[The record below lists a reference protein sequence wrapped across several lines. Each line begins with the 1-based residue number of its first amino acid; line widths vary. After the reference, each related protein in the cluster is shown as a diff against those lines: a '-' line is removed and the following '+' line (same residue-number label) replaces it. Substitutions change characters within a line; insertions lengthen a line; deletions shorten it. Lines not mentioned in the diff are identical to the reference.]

1 MNKKITHI
9 AKSVMLGG
17 LIASSGI
24 QAAPVT
30 EQTFSYVGTFRSL
43 ALFQNFEG
51 PFWEQGLTKASG
63 EKINTRVT
71 TFAEMGL
78 GGSEVL
84 KLLAK
89 GLFDVGSTVAGYS
102 VEDAPELEGLDM
114 PMIAPRVD
122 LAREVSNSYRP
133 VMSAAI
139 ADRFDGAKLLAL
151 VPYGPQMVFCNTEIT
166 NLDDLKGKK
175 IRASGRTT
183 GEFLEALGA
192 QAITLSFNEVPG
204 ALQRG
209 VIDCAVTA
217 PLSGYN
223 GGWYEVSTHLYPL
236 AVGGWDHV
244 VTVMNGKKWRSLDNE
259 TQAWM
264 EAQTI
269 DYEKSVW
276 DAAQADFDEGINCLT
291 GNGEC
296 KRGQAASMTL
306 VETNADD
313 VTYAASRLETAV
325 IPSWANRVDSET
337 VNQWNSTIGTVTG
350 LKAQKT
356 VN

>member
-1 MNKKITHI
+1 MNKKLSVM
-9 AKSVMLGG
+9 AKSFVLGS
-17 LIASSGI
+17 LVAASTV
-24 QAAPVT
+24 QAAQVS
-30 EQTFSYVGTFRSL
+30 EQSLSYVGTFRSL

-51 PFWEQGLTKASG
+51 PFWEQEVTQASG
-63 EKINTRVT
+63 DKISTQVT

-114 PMIAPRVD
+114 PMIAPLVD
-122 LAREVSNSYRP
+122 QAREVSNSYRP
-133 VMSAAI
+133 IMAEAI
-139 ADRFDGAKLLAL
+139 SKHYGGAKLLSV
-151 VPYGPQMVFCNTEIT
+151 VPYGPQMVFCNAPIAK
-166 NLDDLKGKK
+166 LDDLKGKK

-192 QAITLSFNEVPG
+192 QAVTLSFNEVPG

-223 GGWYEVSTHLYPL
+223 GGWYEVTTHLYPL

-244 VTVMNGKKWRSLDNE
+244 VTVINGKKWNSLDSN
-259 TQAWM
+259 TQAWL
-264 EAQTI
+264 EAETLN
-269 DYEKSVW
+269 YENRVW
-276 DAAQADFDEGINCLT
+276 DAAQADFEEGINCLT
-291 GNGEC
+291 GQNTC
-296 KRGQAASMTL
+296 KRGDSASMTL
-306 VETNADD
+306 VSTSDAD
-313 VTYAASRLETAV
+313 VAYAASRLEEKV
-325 IPSWANRVDSET
+325 IPAWANRVSSES
-337 VNQWNSTIGTVTG
+337 VNQWNKTIGATTG
-350 LKAQKT
+350 LTAKKST
-356 VN
+356 N